1 MATADLLGYADRWSV
16 RAGERIA
23 FRVSSAAASYRA
35 EIVRLDR
42 GPTTPG
48 EPAAAD
54 PLPGF
59 GEEVPGRLQP
69 IVPGSCVVVP
79 RNEAFRWDEGL
90 TVQLWVQPTL
100 PGNEKAQGI
109 CTHGWGNA

>member
-48 EPAAAD
+48 EPAPAESVAD
-54 PLPGF
+54 LG
-59 GEEVPGRLQP
+59 GEVPGRLQP
-69 IVPGSCVVVP
+69 IFPGSCVVVP
-79 RNEAFRWDEGL
+79 QNEAFRWDDGL

-100 PGNEKAQGI
+100 PGNGKAQGI
-109 CTHGWGNA
+109 CTYGWG